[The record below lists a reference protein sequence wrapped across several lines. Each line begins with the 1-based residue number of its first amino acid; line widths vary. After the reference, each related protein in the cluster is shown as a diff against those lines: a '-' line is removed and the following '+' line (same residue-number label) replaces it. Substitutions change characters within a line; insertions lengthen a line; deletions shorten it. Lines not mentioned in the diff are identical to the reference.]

1 MRKLI
6 LVPSDLL
13 KLLDTSKATRY
24 EHELISAF
32 SGMQIA
38 TKPGSLR
45 SSSSAGSST
54 RMVISGPVIPAPDLS
69 PSEAHRRFSTI
80 IGNLRTLHEL
90 SLHMSG
96 EDHVLIKQLESP
108 SSFLTPGWLAF
119 SATLRVLDLKIPLEV
134 MEDVLP
140 PFGKTVLTNLENLSM
155 RIVIASL
162 STSVSPILVNT
173 VLPFINAHRLSII
186 SLSFDMLEN
195 DNISPLLAGIKHMS
209 RLSSFSLKQPYQNQD
224 CDSSGLYHFLSE
236 HRRQL
241 TSFTFYPMTPFGTN
255 TPPIILS
262 ALAFRVPLPALQK
275 LSISL
280 CLYPGHWAYTRFYI
294 GQFKS
299 TLVSL
304 KTSNQGFHPHEVAAL
319 IEVFGQSSPLREL
332 DMLVIIFA
340 PSLLACVAQNL
351 PELNTLKLKFIDE
364 RVVNPAGYHN
374 DDPTQLSRVSF
385 LALVLRFLP

>member
-1 MRKLI
+1 M
-6 LVPSDLL
+6 
-13 KLLDTSKATRY
+13 
-24 EHELISAF
+24 
-32 SGMQIA
+32 
-38 TKPGSLR
+38 
-45 SSSSAGSST
+45 
-54 RMVISGPVIPAPDLS
+54 SGPVIPAPDLS
-69 PSEAHRRFSTI
+69 PNEAHRRFSTI
-80 IGNLRTLHEL
+80 IGNLTTLHEL

-96 EDHVLIKQLESP
+96 EDHVLIKRLESP

-241 TSFTFYPMTPFGTN
+241 TSFTFCPMTPFATN
-255 TPPIILS
+255 APPIILS

-332 DMLVIIFA
+332 DMLVIVFA

-351 PELNTLKLKFIDE
+351 PELNALKLKFIDE

-374 DDPTQLSRVSF
+374 DDPTQLSRVSL